1 MRVIIHQVEQKM
13 RQSTY
18 CVFLSLLGHGQRSV
32 GQLVVFAL
40 LWLHCDAVWTRPVL
54 AIYHRPEHP
63 QLVCPVMDHKIARVT
78 CTDMRGKVKN
88 LQQGQH
94 IM

>member
-1 MRVIIHQVEQKM
+1 MRVLIHQVKQKM

-18 CVFLSLLGHGQRSV
+18 RVFLSLLGHAQRSV
-32 GQLVVFAL
+32 GQLVVLAL
-40 LWLHCDAVWTRPVL
+40 LWLHCDAVWAGPVF
-54 AIYHRPEHP
+54 AIYNWPQHP

-88 LQQGQH
+88 L
-94 IM
+94 

>member
-1 MRVIIHQVEQKM
+1 MRVLIHQVKQKM

-18 CVFLSLLGHGQRSV
+18 RVFLSLLGHAQRSV
-32 GQLVVFAL
+32 GQLVVLAL
-40 LWLHCDAVWTRPVL
+40 LWLYCDAVWAGPVL
-54 AIYHRPEHP
+54 AIYNWPQHP

-88 LQQGQH
+88 L
-94 IM
+94 